1 MTAPTYTVEIA
12 FGSAPNAAV
21 DVWTDVSA
29 YVRGEFPISITR
41 GRTDDNGDIS
51 PSRMSMTLDNTDG
64 RFTSGDAGSPY
75 WPTVTRGR
83 KVRVSIARPGGGTS
97 YRFTGFIDGW
107 PLRWPSGGEEYA
119 VAEIVAVDRMA
130 ADDRDTLRSIV
141 AEEILYADPYGY
153 WPLSEPS
160 GSVAAGDQ
168 STHAAGSLT
177 IGDFGAGGEIAFG
190 AGTGPWTDGS
200 PAVMFTRKTV
210 SEGRYLRGFLTE
222 TISGSAGM
230 SVHVA
235 FNASIVDGDHP
246 GTLFSI
252 GRYGM
257 DRMVALYL
265 WNDAGAMRL
274 AMIDKDPATWS
285 ADPTKSPRSQAFSG
299 VLTQGETHS
308 LVLTVDALGNADV
321 YLNGVQRLPTTYTV
335 VAPWPVAEVC
345 LGAVPGAYGS
355 AAGGSTTGG
364 AYPLYLG
371 TMSHAA
377 IIPTVL
383 SSGAMT
389 ALADAVRN
397 GFVGQLPSDR
407 ITKYAG
413 WRGIT
418 ALALEP
424 GVLSTAHLDTT
435 GLGVSSAMAQV
446 AASEVGRLFVDGQG
460 RYVLQD
466 RHHRYNRPVVAALTS
481 ADVSPDAQVSDGVV
495 IVNDVTATMPR
506 GASVRV
512 TDDASIALH
521 GRYAATVEVL
531 TTSADDLA
539 AQAAWLATRNANPQ
553 PRVTALPVDLLTLPA
568 ATVAALLDVEIGDK
582 VTVSSLPGQAA
593 TATVSLEIEGW
604 TESISVTDWQMTFNT
619 SQASTDAVWTL
630 DHPTLSVLNANVLA
644 PY

>member
-1 MTAPTYTVEIA
+1 M
-12 FGSAPNAAV
+12 
-21 DVWTDVSA
+21 
-29 YVRGEFPISITR
+29 
-41 GRTDDNGDIS
+41 
-51 PSRMSMTLDNTDG
+51 
-64 RFTSGDAGSPY
+64 
-75 WPTVTRGR
+75 
-83 KVRVSIARPGGGTS
+83 
-97 YRFTGFIDGW
+97 
-107 PLRWPSGGEEYA
+107 
-119 VAEIVAVDRMA
+119 
-130 ADDRDTLRSIV
+130 
-141 AEEILYADPYGY
+141 
-153 WPLSEPS
+153 
-160 GSVAAGDQ
+160 
-168 STHAAGSLT
+168 
-177 IGDFGAGGEIAFG
+177 
-190 AGTGPWTDGS
+190 
-200 PAVMFTRKTV
+200 
-210 SEGRYLRGFLTE
+210 
-222 TISGSAGM
+222 
-230 SVHVA
+230 
-235 FNASIVDGDHP
+235 
-246 GTLFSI
+246 
-252 GRYGM
+252 
-257 DRMVALYL
+257 
-265 WNDAGAMRL
+265 
-274 AMIDKDPATWS
+274 
-285 ADPTKSPRSQAFSG
+285 
-299 VLTQGETHS
+299 
-308 LVLTVDALGNADV
+308 
-321 YLNGVQRLPTTYTV
+321 
-335 VAPWPVAEVC
+335 
-345 LGAVPGAYGS
+345 
-355 AAGGSTTGG
+355 GG